1 MDAGGIS
8 AVVFAI
14 LFLVVGSAYAHKLW
28 TEGAFNTGSSLTA
41 AGGIDFLSLMVLY
54 LPNTLFA
61 YGFIAD
67 LMNSQYHYSV
77 AGITA
82 LVGMLINKM
91 VGGPIVDGIVTAL
104 SFLGSQ
110 FAKLPVVAQAAIGAV
125 GVGAAAAAAPA
136 AAAAAAAANPFTAP
150 AAAAANPF
158 TAPAAAAAAAANPF
172 TAPAAAAAAANPF
185 TAPAAAAAAA
195 NPFGAAGT
203 GLAAAAANPFGA
215 AGTGLA
221 AAANPFT
228 APAAAAAAALPEIA
242 APAAAAAAA
251 APVVAAAAPEVNPFA
266 EELAGERAAAAAAAR
281 EEAAERRRAEP
292 GANPFLGGRRKQ
304 RGGATNMCSLPGF
317 EWLENTVAPQ
327 GIVMSMTVLW
337 YLLIELWDTGRTSQ
351 SLALGVVT
359 GIVFIVQG
367 AVLYKNNCLAPYK
380 YGIYS
385 ILISLVMAVTFASSS
400 YFIQKSFLSGGS
412 SGSTPPPVPPTPP
425 PVPPTPSP
433 VPATP
438 TTFGPQCPDGTVID
452 SSKTMC
458 LPILTGA
465 FGKKVSVGG
474 PNNTSAPVNDDD
486 QFVCEA
492 YKDGELVT
500 STIVD

>member
-28 TEGAFNTGSSLTA
+28 TEGAFNAGNTVSA

-67 LMNSQYHYSV
+67 LMNSNYHYSV

-82 LVGMLINKM
+82 LVGMFINKM
-91 VGGPIVDGIVTAL
+91 IGGPVVDGIVSAV
-104 SFLGSQ
+104 SFLGAQ
-110 FAKLPVVAQAAIGAV
+110 FAKLPVAAQAAIGAV
-125 GVGAAAAAAPA
+125 GVGAAAAATAANPFVAPA
-136 AAAAAAAANPFTAP
+136 AASANPFV
-150 AAAAANPF
+150 
-158 TAPAAAAAAAANPF
+158 APAAAAAAAANPF
-172 TAPAAAAAAANPF
+172 AAAPAAAAAA
-185 TAPAAAAAAA
+185 
-195 NPFGAAGT
+195 
-203 GLAAAAANPFGA
+203 
-215 AGTGLA
+215 
-221 AAANPFT
+221 
-228 APAAAAAAALPEIA
+228 LPGIA
-242 APAAAAAAA
+242 APAAAAVAA

-266 EELAGERAAAAAAAR
+266 RDLADERAAASAQAR
-281 EEAAERRRAEP
+281 EDAAEARRAQP

-351 SLALGVVT
+351 SIGLGVVT
-359 GIVFIVQG
+359 GVIFLLQG
-367 AVLYKNNCLAPYK
+367 AVLYKNNCLATYK

-385 ILISLVMAVTFASSS
+385 ALISLVMSVAFASSS
-400 YFIQKSFLSGGS
+400 YFIQKAIVHSSYGGASGGS
-412 SGSTPPPVPPTPP
+412 TGTLVPPTP
-425 PVPPTPSP
+425 TPS
-433 VPATP
+433 
-438 TTFGPQCPDGTVID
+438 GPKCPDGTVMN
-452 SSKTMC
+452 SSGNMC
-458 LPILTGA
+458 IPVLTGA

-474 PNNTSAPVNDDD
+474 PSSTSAPVNDDD

-500 STIVD
+500 STIVE